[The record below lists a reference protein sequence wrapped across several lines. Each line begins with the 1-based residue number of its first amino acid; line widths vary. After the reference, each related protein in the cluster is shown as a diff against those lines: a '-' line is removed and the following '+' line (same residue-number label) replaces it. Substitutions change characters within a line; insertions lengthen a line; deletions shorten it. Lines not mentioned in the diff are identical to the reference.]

1 MTETTLKKYRALR
14 DTITSTI
21 VNVGYS
27 RDDVPYLLAHIRPMI
42 LELAKVPDCNVQFV
56 AQEDGE
62 FILSIEMVN
71 PLVKVKTLRLL
82 HEYAEQE
89 CDYCYHPRPLEVYT
103 FCNRQFGLI
112 IC

>member
-14 DTITSTI
+14 DTIISTV

-42 LELAKVPDCNVQFV
+42 WELAKVPDCTAQFV

-62 FILSIEMVN
+62 FIFSVEAVN
-71 PLVKVKTLRLL
+71 PLVKVRVLRTL
-82 HEYAEQE
+82 HKYAEQE
-89 CDYCYHPRPLEVYT
+89 CDYCYNPRPLEVYT